1 MNLELQIFQ
10 ALLKLYPQAFRQEYG
25 KEMTRVFQ
33 ESLSSQGSSF
43 RFWARTFWDVISS
56 AGRERGGKT
65 MLGNRYTDSAM
76 LTFHFT
82 RTEAFRLGQ
91 VEIGPEHLLLGLL
104 RQECQAV
111 NILTRSGAT
120 LEEIRGRI
128 EAGLKTGTLL
138 SAKQVPRIAPRALS
152 IMNRAAK
159 EAQMLGSNRVDT
171 PHILLAI
178 ALEENSA
185 VARTINELIP
195 SDQLRTEL
203 NQRGESS

>member
-1 MNLELQIFQ
+1 MNLELRIYQ
-10 ALLKLYPQAFRQEYG
+10 ALLKLYPRAFRQEYSE
-25 KEMTRVFQ
+25 EMTRVFQ
-33 ESLSSQGSSF
+33 ESLSSQGSGF
-43 RFWARTFWDVISS
+43 GFWIRTFWDVISS

-65 MLGNRYTDSAM
+65 MFGNRYTDSAM

-138 SAKQVPRIAPRALS
+138 SAKQVPRIAPKALS

-178 ALEENSA
+178 ALEGNSA
-185 VARTINELIP
+185 AARTINELIP
-195 SDQLRTEL
+195 SDQLRNEL
-203 NQRGESS
+203 NQPGESP